1 MNLILLFPDDF
12 VDGTNCVRLHGRRHK
27 HVCDIHR
34 ARIGDELRV
43 GLAGGDIGRGR
54 VMHLNKD
61 ALEMEVVLDKTPPP
75 ALPVTLILALPRPN
89 ILKRVLTTVSAMGV
103 KRIFLLNSRRV
114 EKSFWLSPVLRPPK
128 IKEQLIL
135 GLEQA
140 CDTILPEVQLRQRFK
155 PFSEDELP
163 HLFKGTLPLVAHPE
177 ALEPCPS
184 DVQSSV
190 TLMIGPE
197 GGFIPYEIKK
207 LAACGFKAVQLGQ
220 RVLPVEAA
228 VPALLSKL
236 FD

>member
-12 VDGTNCVRLHGRRHK
+12 LDGTHCVRLHGRRHK

-43 GLAGGDIGRGR
+43 GVAGGKIGRGR
-54 VMHLNKD
+54 ITHLNQD
-61 ALEMEVVLDKTPPP
+61 TLEMEVALNKIPPP

-89 ILKRVLTTVSAMGV
+89 ILKRVLATVTAMGV

-140 CDTILPEVQLRQRFK
+140 CDTILPDVQLRQRFK
-155 PFSEDELP
+155 PFIEDELP
-163 HLFKGTLPLVAHPE
+163 DLIKGTLPLVAHPE
-177 ALEPCPS
+177 AVEPCPCAVRS
-184 DVQSSV
+184 PV
-190 TLMIGPE
+190 TLMVGPE
-197 GGFIPYEIKK
+197 GGFIPYEIEK
-207 LAACGFKAVQLGQ
+207 LAACGFKAVHLGP
-220 RVLPVEAA
+220 RILSVEAA

-236 FD
+236 F